1 MGAKHSKSVKSM
13 KDDTDFGGPQRRN
26 TSPDLHISK
35 SLKRELNKK
44 PNKSRRSSFSRTSQI
59 SALEDGINI
68 LSPLGKKC
76 RLNYNNIETAM
87 TEDKQLSHG
96 QNRGTITISSYH
108 SINENKNHGFL
119 TPQTKKKVPR
129 QQSNPFLSPR
139 AKDARRPSLISSN
152 SVVNAKLFS
161 PSTNQSKM
169 SCSTASPSKFNNGA
183 LFNFKS
189 VQSSLRNSQDDLKE
203 MNIRDRVVSTTAG
216 TNGVSNTLGN
226 TLNVAHAH
234 ERVSQTSSTKK
245 KSLDIKEIVIAS
257 RFRLIK
263 KLGKGSFGVA
273 YESLDLLT
281 NDRIAIKLE
290 RKRQNQTSAVNVR
303 EIAILQRLAGCPRVP
318 TLIWHG
324 MYKQYGVMAMELQGM
339 NLTDLYEL
347 CGREFTLKTAIY
359 ILIECILCVQQIH
372 SKGITHRDIKPQ
384 NFILSRN
391 QFQNRIH
398 VIDFGLSSWFR
409 TAMDEHIPFSKCSPV
424 GTARYASINNHRG
437 VHQTRRDD
445 LESIGY
451 MVIFFLKGEL
461 PWQGI
466 REPRRVKK
474 WKKIQQKKQ
483 SVSNAS
489 LTQGLPMEFCYYLDS
504 VKKLAYDEAPNYDK
518 LIKVFK
524 KLYVARGY
532 YQEDMVS
539 RSRSTIGSENADSLP
554 ESCTLSLST
563 SDKRLADQLEYDAK
577 DEYKFDIAEVVVPD
591 WQELTV

>member
-1 MGAKHSKSVKSM
+1 
-13 KDDTDFGGPQRRN
+13 
-26 TSPDLHISK
+26 
-35 SLKRELNKK
+35 
-44 PNKSRRSSFSRTSQI
+44 
-59 SALEDGINI
+59 
-68 LSPLGKKC
+68 
-76 RLNYNNIETAM
+76 
-87 TEDKQLSHG
+87 
-96 QNRGTITISSYH
+96 
-108 SINENKNHGFL
+108 
-119 TPQTKKKVPR
+119 
-129 QQSNPFLSPR
+129 
-139 AKDARRPSLISSN
+139 
-152 SVVNAKLFS
+152 
-161 PSTNQSKM
+161 M
-169 SCSTASPSKFNNGA
+169 SCSTASPSKFNGA
-183 LFNFKS
+183 RFTFKTAH
-189 VQSSLRNSQDDLKE
+189 SSLKNSHDEKE
-203 MNIRDRVVSTTAG
+203 TNIRVAPPALNTATGNNLKVANAHDRSA
-216 TNGVSNTLGN
+216 
-226 TLNVAHAH
+226 A
-234 ERVSQTSSTKK
+234 RR

-290 RKRQNQTSAVNVR
+290 RKRENRTSSVNAR
-303 EIAILQRLAGCPRVP
+303 EIAILQRLAGCSRVP

-324 MYKQYGVMAMELQGM
+324 MYKQYGVMALELQGM
-339 NLTDLYEL
+339 NLSDLYEL

-359 ILIECILCVQQIH
+359 ILIECLLCIKEIH
-372 SKGITHRDIKPQ
+372 GKGIAHRDIKPQ
-384 NFILSRN
+384 NFILNRN
-391 QFQNRIH
+391 PCSNRIH

-409 TAMDEHIPFSKCSPV
+409 TAMGEHIPFSKCSPV

-489 LTQGLPMEFCYYLDS
+489 LTQGLPMEFCYYLDT
-504 VKKLAYDEAPNYDK
+504 VKKLQFDETPNYEK

-532 YQEDMVS
+532 YSEDMVS
-539 RSRSTIGSENADSLP
+539 KSRSTMASENGDSLV
-554 ESCTLSLST
+554 ESCTV
-563 SDKRLADQLEYDAK
+563 SDNAPRSMGPIEYNVK
-577 DEYKFDIAEVVVPD
+577 DEYKFDIAEMVVPD
-591 WQELTV
+591 WQELQG